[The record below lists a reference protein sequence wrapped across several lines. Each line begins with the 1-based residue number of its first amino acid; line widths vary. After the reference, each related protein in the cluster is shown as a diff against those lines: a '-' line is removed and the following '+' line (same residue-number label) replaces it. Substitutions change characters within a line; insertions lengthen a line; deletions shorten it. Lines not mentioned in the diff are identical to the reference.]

1 MAFLNLLKKVN
12 SSFMMLIKG
21 ALICAG
27 STMTIL
33 VIMNVILR
41 YVFNSG
47 LTWSEEASRFLF
59 IWTTFLGAILANNAG
74 MHGEHMRMDF
84 IVEKFH
90 GIPRKVIEV
99 VALLMVLLLLCQL
112 FNGGLHVVTAT
123 WAFKTSALK
132 IPKGLVYLCAPI
144 GFGYMALQTVVKI
157 VMIIRATD
165 DQLNNKE
172 AE

>member
-1 MAFLNLLKKVN
+1 MTFINLIKKVN
-12 SSFMMLIKG
+12 GGLMTLIKG
-21 ALICAG
+21 SLIVTG
-27 STMTIL
+27 TTMTVL
-33 VIMNVILR
+33 VIANVILR
-41 YVFNSG
+41 KFFNSG

-74 MHGEHMRMDF
+74 LHGEHMRMDF
-84 IVEKFH
+84 VVEKFH

-99 VALLMVLLLLCQL
+99 AALLLALLLLSQL
-112 FNGGLHVVTAT
+112 FSGGVHVVTAT
-123 WAFKTSALK
+123 WAFKTSALR

-144 GFGYMALQTVVKI
+144 GFGYMILQTVAKI
-157 VMIIRATD
+157 VMVIRASD